1 VKRFSDQK
9 HAKAERILHG
19 KRDPM
24 MDSFEFSKIAAAVL
38 LALLVIVGSRT
49 YIHSLHP
56 HYEESA
62 GYQLPAPPPEEAKPA
77 AGAAAAKAPE
87 FNPAEIVAKI
97 ASAKPDAGK
106 QAFGKCL
113 ACHTADAS
121 AASKAG
127 PNLWNVVNRKL
138 GAREDFKGYSDQM
151 KAKGG
156 EWTYEHLAGF
166 LHSPKTYL
174 PGTKMGFAGVSKPQ
188 ELADIIAYIRTL
200 ADSPAPLPN

>member
-1 VKRFSDQK
+1 
-9 HAKAERILHG
+9 
-19 KRDPM
+19 M

-38 LALLVIVGSRT
+38 LALLVIVGART
-49 YIHSLHP
+49 YINQHP
-56 HYEESA
+56 AHYDAAA
-62 GYQLPAPPPEEAKPA
+62 GFQLPAPPPEEAAPA
-77 AGAAAAKAPE
+77 ADAGGEKAAA
-87 FNPAEIVAKI
+87 FNPADVVSKI

-113 ACHTADAS
+113 ACHTADKA

-127 PNLWNVVNRKL
+127 PNLWNVVNRKP
-138 GAREDFKGYSDQM
+138 GTREDFKGYSDGM

-174 PGTKMGFAGVSKPQ
+174 PGTKMGFQGVAKPQ